1 MTTSNLEEKRLPAT
15 ILKKAIKSGNEFGW
29 RQTDFIETIET
40 ARKLKLGIIGGQVQY
55 VLPDG
60 TCELYWLGYDPDE
73 RQPGEDWIKYCNR
86 TADETISKFN
96 DLVTK
101 TDFEKEATSFDFLK
115 DKKEKGINKR
125 NKSFHTYPVS
135 AFGSTNYRGAKASDA
150 QKGEGPP
157 DSPKGMSSSA
167 V

>member
-1 MTTSNLEEKRLPAT
+1 MTTTNIEEKRLPET

-60 TCELYWLGYDPDE
+60 TCELYWLAYDPDE

-86 TADETISKFN
+86 TADEAISKFN
-96 DLVTK
+96 DLVTT
-101 TDFEKEATSFDFLK
+101 TDFEKEALTSFDFLK
-115 DKKEKGINKR
+115 DKKEKGINIEDYKAFIVYF
-125 NKSFHTYPVS
+125 NDIETDLWDDKSMP
-135 AFGSTNYRGAKASDA
+135 
-150 QKGEGPP
+150 Q
-157 DSPKGMSSSA
+157 
-167 V
+167 